1 MSEVATAEAVADAAH
16 DADHGAHHGP
26 EHDYHLV
33 DPSPLPLLT
42 SFAAMIMVIMIVVTF
57 QNKGGVY
64 TGYAGPIWSN
74 VETTELARANDL
86 IAAKTPDFSLNDRL
100 VANGARETADGQ
112 LLAPLS
118 AAWSSEAT
126 QVLNAFNSGQGGLTR
141 NETLDQ
147 ITDLVGPGA
156 VALGDGGNLAV
167 SRSTAVPC
175 GAGRLFACELQSDGT
190 FARAGFA
197 YGFGLAPFLLGLT
210 PLLFCMGMW
219 WRDVVREAHVEGHHT
234 PIVQLGLRYGMLL
247 FIVSEIFFFVAF
259 FWAFFANSLFE
270 PWPSAEFIDALERA
284 GKDPKGAA
292 FHPLGIPLYNTVI
305 LLLSGTT
312 VTQAHEALVQGRR
325 DAFKNWLGITVIL
338 GILFTGVQVYE
349 YTELPFGFGTFDYG
363 STFYA
368 ATGFHGFHV
377 LVGTIFL
384 AVCWFRANQFKPDHH
399 FGFEAA
405 AWYWHFVDVVWVFL
419 YVAIYWGLFVTNPT
433 FH

>member
-1 MSEVATAEAVADAAH
+1 MSDVAVASADAHNVAH
-16 DADHGAHHGP
+16 DEAHAHHGP
-26 EHDYHLV
+26 NHDYHLV
-33 DPSPLPLLT
+33 DPSPWPLLT
-42 SFAAMIMVIMIVVTF
+42 SFAALIAVIMILVTF
-57 QNKGGVY
+57 QNKGGAYYGYDRGPVW
-64 TGYAGPIWSN
+64 TGTQAAQLETANAG
-74 VETTELARANDL
+74 
-86 IAAKTPDFSLNDRL
+86 IAASETDHALVKAL
-100 VANGARETADGQ
+100 VAAGAVDGGTS
-112 LLAPLS
+112 LS
-118 AAWSSEAT
+118 APNSTRWTSEAT
-126 QVLNAFNSGQGGLTR
+126 SIVSQANAPGGDPSAALAQL
-141 NETLDQ
+141 EA
-147 ITDLVGPGA
+147 LVGPGA
-156 VALGDGGNLAV
+156 ASLSDGKVVVNGSAAVTCGFGDLY
-167 SRSTAVPC
+167 
-175 GAGRLFACELQSDGT
+175 ACELQGDGT
-190 FARAGFA
+190 MKRAGFA
-197 YGFGLAPFLLGLT
+197 FGFGLAPFILGLV

-259 FWAFFANSLFE
+259 FWAFFANSLFD
-270 PWPSAEFIDALERA
+270 PWPSQEFKDALTQA
-284 GKDPKGAA
+284 GKDPAGAA

-312 VTQAHEALVQGRR
+312 VTQAHEALVAGRKP
-325 DAFKNWLGITVIL
+325 AFRNWLGLTVIL

-349 YTELPFGFGTFDYG
+349 YTELPFGFGDFDYG

-384 AVCWFRANQFKPDHH
+384 AVCWFRAEQFKADHH

-433 FH
+433 LH